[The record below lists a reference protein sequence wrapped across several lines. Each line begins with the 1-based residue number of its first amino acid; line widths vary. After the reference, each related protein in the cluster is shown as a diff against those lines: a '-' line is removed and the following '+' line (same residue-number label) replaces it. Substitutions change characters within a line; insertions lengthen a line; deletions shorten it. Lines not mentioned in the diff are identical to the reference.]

1 VHVVAC
7 FSPFLLD
14 IGCWEVLGEV
24 RGEVGKNF
32 SQLMTNQAP
41 ESSRKAH
48 SQQQQP
54 NALLLPVCI
63 ALSLTHSPFYRFY
76 CSMDSF
82 VLLIKNK
89 AN

>member
-1 VHVVAC
+1 MVGC
-7 FSPFLLD
+7 FHSFLLD
-14 IGCWEVLGEV
+14 TGRWEVAGK
-24 RGEVGKNF
+24 VGK
-32 SQLMTNQAP
+32 SSAQLMTNQAP

-54 NALLLPVCI
+54 NALLLAVCI
-63 ALSLTHSPFYRFY
+63 ALSLTHPPFYRFY

-82 VLLIKNK
+82 VLLIKDK